1 MKKTW
6 MSVLA
11 AVGALTF
18 LPATAMSSPIYVVSA
33 GIAGNGIFG
42 TVDTASG
49 AFQQIG
55 PGNPDGYFGLVPASN
70 GKLLSLTYTGNL
82 DSIDPVTGVP
92 TGIGPTGLVGCLD
105 PSACTFSSPFT
116 IGSANGSIY
125 LTDESNRLYTVDPG
139 TGQATLFSA
148 NSGLPA
154 FPFLAGTQN
163 ADGTFNFVDESIFG
177 VSGNLYVTFDAF
189 VFDFG
194 TGMPVSTPVDPALYR
209 VDLATGKATKVGATD
224 LGIGATWTSNGSA
237 YVFNDA
243 TNGIALLDVTT
254 GNTTPVGSFDPSAGV
269 IQGAAAIPEP
279 CTFLLVG
286 AALGGLAL
294 LRRRFAC
301 E

>member
-1 MKKTW
+1 MKNTW

-18 LPATAMSSPIYVVSA
+18 LPTTAMSSSVYIVSA
-33 GIAGNGIFG
+33 GITGNGIFG
-42 TVDTASG
+42 AVDTASG

-55 PGNPDGYFGLVPASN
+55 PGEPDGYFGLVPASN

-82 DSIDPVTGVP
+82 DSIDPVSGVP
-92 TGIGPTGLVGCLD
+92 TRFGPTGLVGCLN

-116 IGSANGSIY
+116 IGSANGAIY
-125 LTDESNRLYTVDPG
+125 LTDESNRLYTVNPG

-148 NSGLPA
+148 NTGLPA

-177 VSGNLYVTFDAF
+177 FGGNLYVTFDAV

-194 TGMPVSTPVDPALYR
+194 TGTPVSTPVAPALYR

-224 LGIGATWTSNGSA
+224 VGIGATWTSNGSA
-237 YVFNDA
+237 YVFNDV

-269 IQGAAAIPEP
+269 IQGASATPEP
-279 CTFLLVG
+279 SMFSLLG
-286 AALGGLAL
+286 AGLCGLAL
-294 LRRRFAC
+294 RRRRFGC